1 MVNKRTIKAS
11 DKRMLKGIEMKEK
24 ILHSVLEI
32 VGLKGIQNL
41 SASTISE
48 KVGISK
54 ANIFHH
60 FKSMKEIR
68 VESALYFLKIIRPQA
83 IEEKEYSD
91 PRIYLIELMDGISD
105 FLEKNSV
112 LVRGYGT
119 IFSNESLLDEEFM
132 KLIDRTVQNNKGMVK
147 KKLREIMKLDE
158 NNKAT
163 EEILFCLDI
172 AREGYITYLADSFM
186 KERVLASWTVLID
199 LMLGKIKGF
208 H

>member
-1 MVNKRTIKAS
+1 MKKRDFKAG
-11 DKRMLKGIEMKEK
+11 DRRIIKGIEMKEK

-32 VGLKGIQNL
+32 VGMKGIQNL

-54 ANIFHH
+54 ANLFHH
-60 FKSMKEIR
+60 FKNMKEIR
-68 VESALYFLKIIRPQA
+68 VEASLYFLKIIRPQA

-91 PRIYLIELMDGISD
+91 PRIYLIELMEGISD

-119 IFSNESLLDEEFM
+119 IYSNESLLDEEFM
-132 KLIDRTVQNNKGMVK
+132 RLIDRTVQNNKGIVK
-147 KKLREIMKLDE
+147 RKLREIMKLDE

-163 EEILFCLDI
+163 EEILFSLDI
-172 AREGYITYLADSFM
+172 AREGYIAYLADSFM
-186 KERVLASWTVLID
+186 KEKVLTSWTVLID
-199 LMLGKIKGF
+199 LMLEKIREIY
-208 H
+208 

>member
-68 VESALYFLKIIRPQA
+68 VESALYFLKIIRPRA

-91 PRIYLIELMDGISD
+91 PRTYLIELMQQLAH
-105 FLEKNSV
+105 FLKENSA
-112 LVRGYGT
+112 LVKGYNT
-119 IFSNESLLDEEFM
+119 ICNNETLLDEEFL
-132 KLIDRTVQNNKGMVK
+132 KLVDRTVQNNKGMVK

-186 KERVLASWTVLID
+186 KERVLASWATMVDLI
-199 LMLGKIKGF
+199 LEKIREIY
-208 H
+208 

>member
-1 MVNKRTIKAS
+1 MKKRDFKAGDRRIK
-11 DKRMLKGIEMKEK
+11 KGTEMKEK
-24 ILHSVLEI
+24 ILRSVLEI
-32 VGLKGIQNL
+32 VGTTGIQNL
-41 SASTISE
+41 SAAAISE

-68 VESALYFLKIIRPQA
+68 VDAALYFLKIIRPQA

-91 PRIYLIELMDGISD
+91 PRTYLIELMDGISD
-105 FLEKNSV
+105 FFEKNAV

-119 IFSNESLLDEEFM
+119 IYSNESLLDEEFM
-132 KLIDRTVQNNKGMVK
+132 KVIDRTVQNNKGMVK

-186 KERVLASWTVLID
+186 KEKVLASWTVLID
-199 LMLGKIKGF
+199 LMLEKIREIY
-208 H
+208 